1 MAQCKNN
8 LLVIKVFEGDGNLI
22 LSFLVENDLKSA
34 CVVVN
39 LKQGAHG
46 LFLLGRHAS
55 HNDDLSTNQSQVIS
69 SRVKTKTIGW
79 TRI

>member
-22 LSFLVENDLKSA
+22 LSFLVENDLKRA
-34 CVVVN
+34 RVVIN

-46 LFLLGRHAS
+46 LFLLGRHTP
-55 HNDDLSTNQSQVIS
+55 HDDDLSAN
-69 SRVKTKTIGW
+69 
-79 TRI
+79 